1 MSRKTHRDD
10 PVKQSVVNL
19 LEDIDAAQMC
29 LDVGN
34 GIGAKE
40 EVERACL
47 CFRTSVLNRPDA
59 RLNDLI
65 VSVELGRIRI
75 SIDYADDLGE
85 VNLSYLA
92 ARR

>member
-34 GIGAKE
+34 GKEAKA

-47 CFRTSVLNRPDA
+47 RFRMSVLNRPDA
-59 RLNDLI
+59 KLHDLL
-65 VSVELGRIRI
+65 VTVDLGRIRV
-75 SIDYADDLGE
+75 SIDYSDDLGE